1 MLLHITLA
9 ICLDT
14 DNMCFGQ
21 YLERFKTVVEVSKVI
36 VDAKHSRRFSF
47 SFDSGTTPW
56 LLRPANDAGTAV

>member
-1 MLLHITLA
+1 
-9 ICLDT
+9 
-14 DNMCFGQ
+14 MCFEQ

-56 LLRPANDAGTAV
+56 LHRPANDAGTAV